1 MNQIIAMFKQEK
13 LKYKFFL
20 RDISYL
26 EIIIVKFYN
35 QIIENIKLNLKHR
48 WRTKFKR
55 GYMN

>member
-48 WRTKFKR
+48 
-55 GYMN
+55 